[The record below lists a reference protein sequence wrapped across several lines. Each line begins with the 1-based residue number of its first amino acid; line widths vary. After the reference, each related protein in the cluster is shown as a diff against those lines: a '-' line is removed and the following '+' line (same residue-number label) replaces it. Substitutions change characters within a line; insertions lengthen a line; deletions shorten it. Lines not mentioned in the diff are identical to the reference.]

1 MNDIRFAIRQLWKA
15 PGFTLIAVF
24 TLALGIGANT
34 SIFSVVH
41 AVLLRP
47 LPYPEPDRIAI
58 VFQTSQEMPE
68 ISLSFLDYLDVR
80 RDNTVLEHFAVTRRE
95 SYNLSGLEGREPEQI
110 SGALATANFFDVIG
124 LKPQL
129 GRTFTEE
136 EDRVGGPALAV
147 ISDALWQRLFDR
159 KADVLGR
166 VLTFGNQPYTVI
178 GVMPPQMFSPRT
190 VDVWF
195 PLMRRSDNPSW
206 QARDNHPGLTGWARL
221 KRGVSLEGAQ
231 AHLTAIAQRLEVQYP
246 QSNAGNGIKI
256 TKFLENQVGEYRASL
271 TLLLGAVL
279 VVLLIACANLANL
292 LAARGAARSREFA
305 VRVAIGATRWQIMRQ
320 LLMESVVLAI
330 VGGVLGVIL
339 AAWGRDVLVALS
351 PPGVRRF
358 QETRLDLWVL
368 MFTGILAIGTSVLF
382 GLWPAW
388 QASRANAQTALAG
401 GRGSSDGPG
410 ARRSREL
417 LIIGEVALTLLL
429 LRSAAL
435 VLKSFARATSLQLG
449 FEPRGLVSA
458 QLFLPSPTYDDA
470 QKLTTFT
477 EQLLEKLRVIPGVQ
491 KAAVAANPP
500 LLTGWQTSFLPE
512 GMPEPAPGQGASTE
526 VTVVSGDYFDTI
538 GTPLLRGRSF
548 SPNDTSDVPPV
559 MMIDQTIAE
568 RWFPN
573 QDPIGKRI
581 RINNNVWRT
590 VVGVVPRLKVYGFN
604 DAVPLPQCYL
614 PTTQAQ
620 QTNLTILLRT
630 ALPAQSLERPLRQI
644 VASLDPAQ
652 PVFDVRTMQE
662 RVEET
667 WAAPRLMTFLMS
679 AFAGLALLLAIVGL
693 YGVMAYNG
701 VRRMREIGVR
711 LALGARRRQIISMM
725 LQQGMRLL
733 AIGLVLGFI
742 ATLGATRVL
751 RSLLFEV
758 SATDP
763 LIYVAVSLLL
773 GSAAAIA
780 CWIPARRA
788 SRVDPIITLRA
799 E

>member
-1 MNDIRFAIRQLWKA
+1 MNEIRYALRQLRKS
-15 PGFTLIAVF
+15 PGFAAVAIF

-34 SIFSVVH
+34 SIFSVVN

-47 LPYPEPDRIAI
+47 LPYPEPERITIMA
-58 VFQTSQEMPE
+58 QTTKQMPE
-68 ISLSFLDYLDVR
+68 ISVSFQDYLDFR
-80 RDNTVLEHFAVTRRE
+80 RDNTVLEHLAVTRRE

-110 SGALATANFFDVIG
+110 SGALATANFFEVIG

-129 GRTFTEE
+129 GRAFTEE
-136 EDRVGGPALAV
+136 EDRVGGPALCV
-147 ISDALWQRLFDR
+147 ISDALWQRLFERD
-159 KADVLGR
+159 KNVLGR

-178 GVMPPQMFSPRT
+178 GVMPPHMFSPRT

-206 QARDNHPGLTGWARL
+206 QARDNHPGLTGWGRL
-221 KRGVSLEGAQ
+221 HRGVTIEAAQ
-231 AHLTAIAQRLEVQYP
+231 AQLTTIAERLAVQYP
-246 QSNAGNGIKI
+246 QSNQGMGVKI
-256 TKFLENQVGEYRASL
+256 TAFLENQVGEYRTSL
-271 TLLLGAVL
+271 KLLLGAVL

-305 VRVAIGATRWQIMRQ
+305 VRVAIGATRWQLMRQ
-320 LLMESVVLAI
+320 LLIESLVLAA
-330 VGGVLGVIL
+330 VGGFFGVML
-339 AAWGRDVLVALS
+339 AAWGRDLLVALS

-358 QETRLDLWVL
+358 QETRLDMWVL
-368 MFTGILAIGTSVLF
+368 LFTGLLSVGTSVLF

-388 QASRANAQTALAG
+388 HTSRADAQSALAG
-401 GRGSSDGPG
+401 GRGSSDAPS

-417 LIIGEVALTLLL
+417 LIIAEVALTLLL
-429 LRSAAL
+429 LSSAAL

-470 QKLTTFT
+470 DKLTTFT
-477 EQLLEKLRVIPGVQ
+477 DQLLQKLRAIPGVE
-491 KAAVAANPP
+491 KASVAANPP
-500 LLTGWQTSFLPE
+500 LLTGWQTSVLPE
-512 GMPEPAPGQGASTE
+512 GMPEPKPGQSLSTE
-526 VTVVSGDYFDTI
+526 VTVVAGDYFGTI
-538 GTPLLRGRSF
+538 GTPLLRGRTF
-548 SPNDTSDVPPV
+548 SPNDTKDAPPV
-559 MMIDQTIAE
+559 VMIDQTLAE
-568 RWFPN
+568 RSFPN
-573 QDPIGKRI
+573 QDPVGKRL

-604 DAVPLPQCYL
+604 DSVPLPQSYL
-614 PTTQAQ
+614 PATQVPQSA
-620 QTNLTILLRT
+620 LTILLRT
-630 ALPAQSLERPLRQI
+630 NLPAQTLERPLRQI
-644 VASLDPAQ
+644 VASLDAAQ

-667 WAAPRLMTFLMS
+667 WAAPRLITFLLS
-679 AFAGLALLLAIVGL
+679 TFAGLALVLAVVGL

-701 VRRMREIGVR
+701 IRRMREIGVR
-711 LALGARRRQIISMM
+711 LALGARRRQIVAMM
-725 LQQGMRLL
+725 LNQGMRLL
-733 AIGLVLGFI
+733 VIGLAVGLV
-742 ATLGATRVL
+742 AALAASRVL
-751 RSLLFEV
+751 ASLLFQV

-763 LIYVAVSLLL
+763 LVYVGVSLVL
-773 GSAAAIA
+773 GLAAALA